1 MNVVL
6 MHGPSLVPP
15 SSVPTWW
22 SLALVTVCAFGVAWL
37 LRRVV
42 RARALSLARRWT
54 HVVLVATWASV
65 ALLWQRRLVPN
76 ESAHGLVG
84 LTVLVVVSLA
94 ALPWLRNLFHALVF
108 SFEDRYR
115 IGDDLRVG
123 EVKGRLVAVGP
134 RTVVLRAGDGTEV
147 TIPHMTV
154 ASASVVKLNLDIRDA
169 PSELVLTAPSE
180 VDVDT
185 AVELARVAAA
195 LSPYAAPRMEPRAFV
210 IADRAV
216 GGVRLRLRGFV
227 FDREHESLYRSDVGT
242 RFMRLVRE
250 RARARGDRVS

>member
-6 MHGPSLVPP
+6 INGPALVPP
-15 SSVPTWW
+15 SSVPAWW
-22 SLALVTVCAFGVAWL
+22 SVALITACAFAVGWL
-37 LRRVV
+37 LRRVE
-42 RARALSLARRWT
+42 RARALSLARRWA
-54 HVVLVATWASV
+54 HVVLVVTWGAV
-65 ALLWQRRLVPN
+65 AVLWQRRLVPN

-84 LTVLVVVSLA
+84 LTVLIVASLS

-115 IGDDLRVG
+115 LGDDLRVG
-123 EVKGRLVAVGP
+123 DVKGRLVAVGP
-134 RTVVLRAGDGTEV
+134 RAVVLRAGDGTEV

-154 ASASVVKLNLDIRDA
+154 AGASVVKLNLDIRDA

-180 VDVDT
+180 IDVDT

-210 IADRAV
+210 MTERAV

-227 FDREHESLYRSDVGT
+227 FDREHESLYRSDVGA

-250 RARARGDRVS
+250 RTGARGDRVS